1 MSVYIN
7 CSKSGNKKY
16 LQVVEATYVKRP
28 DGSST
33 IKRKVLKN
41 LGALEKWDDGK
52 PDFLERLR
60 TQFKNGEL
68 HIDGLDEVYSP
79 TSNPSTIVVDKR
91 YSYMEPK
98 NLGYFFLNSVF
109 DQLGIAEILTLE
121 KSRSKIRYDLVGLT
135 RLMVYGR
142 ILTPDSKIA
151 TLKQKDNYL
160 FPVTECEDEKEI
172 YRALDMLSKCC
183 DKVQKRMN
191 LRCCDII

>member
-1 MSVYIN
+1 M
-7 CSKSGNKKY
+7 
-16 LQVVEATYVKRP
+16 
-28 DGSST
+28 
-33 IKRKVLKN
+33 
-41 LGALEKWDDGK
+41 
-52 PDFLERLR
+52 ERLR

-91 YSYMEPK
+91 YSYTEPK

-151 TLKQKDNYL
+151 TS
-160 FPVTECEDEKEI
+160 PET
-172 YRALDMLSKCC
+172 
-183 DKVQKRMN
+183 KR
-191 LRCCDII
+191 